1 MIGYITT
8 QHGSSIPLQKQ
19 LEHANQQS
27 GFNEE
32 KYKLQ
37 QVCHPPSQTSLS
49 QHVCF
54 SLISKRQDTHDG

>member
-1 MIGYITT
+1 MSNIEDHTVIDVILNMSCSFCLGYIAT
-8 QHGSSIPLQKQ
+8 QHGSNIPLQKQ

-37 QVCHPPSQTSLS
+37 QVCV
-49 QHVCF
+49 HVCF
-54 SLISKRQDTHDG
+54 R